1 MKKVLIIGYGTVGHN
16 LEREIAA
23 LQPDIFDKY
32 KPDENT
38 RQDGERYDA
47 AFVCV
52 DTPYIP
58 GECVCDTREVENA
71 ILENDADIFVVKS
84 TVLPGTVD
92 HLKKVTGKT
101 VIFSPEYYG
110 GTQHCNNFDFPFTIL
125 GGQRDDCLKA
135 QQILQRVYDGRH
147 TFRITD
153 AKTAELAKYM
163 ENAFLATKVSF
174 CTQFWDTAKQI
185 GVSYEELR
193 ELFTLD
199 PRVGKSHTFVY
210 DETPFWSSHCL
221 DKDVPAIAET
231 FEMPFLLSVI
241 EFNERMKGKDIV
253 S

>member
-16 LEREIAA
+16 LAAELSA
-23 LQPDIFDKY
+23 LQPDIYDKY

-38 RQDGERYDA
+38 RQDGERYDV

-52 DTPYIP
+52 DTPYVP

-84 TVLPGTVD
+84 TVLPGTVA
-92 HLKKVTGKT
+92 HLEEVTGKT

-125 GGQRDDCLKA
+125 GGDRAACLKA

-153 AKTAELAKYM
+153 SRTAELAKYM

-174 CTQFWDTAKQI
+174 CTQFWSVANRI
-185 GVSYEELR
+185 GVDYEELR

-210 DETPFWSSHCL
+210 DETPFWKSHCL

-231 FEMPFLLSVI
+231 YGMDFLLSVI
-241 EFNERMKGKDIV
+241 EFNERMKETV
-253 S
+253 

>member
-16 LEREIAA
+16 LAAELSA
-23 LQPDIFDKY
+23 LQPDIYDKY

-38 RQDGERYDA
+38 RLDGERYDA

-52 DTPYIP
+52 DTPYVP
-58 GECVCDTREVENA
+58 GECVCDTREVENS
-71 ILENDADIFVVKS
+71 ILENDAEIFVVKS
-84 TVLPGTVD
+84 TVLPGTVAR
-92 HLKKVTGKT
+92 LEEVTGKT

-125 GGQRDDCLKA
+125 GGDRAACLKA

-153 AKTAELAKYM
+153 SRTAELAKYM

-174 CTQFWDTAKQI
+174 CTQFWSVANQI
-185 GVSYEELR
+185 GVDYEELR

-210 DETPFWSSHCL
+210 DETPFWKSHCL

-231 FEMPFLLSVI
+231 YGMDFLLSVI
-241 EFNERMKGKDIV
+241 EFNERMKETV
-253 S
+253 

>member
-16 LEREIAA
+16 LAAELSA
-23 LQPDIFDKY
+23 LQPDIYDKY

-38 RQDGERYDA
+38 RHDGERYDV

-52 DTPYIP
+52 DTPYVP

-84 TVLPGTVD
+84 TVLPGTVAS
-92 HLKKVTGKT
+92 LEEATGKT

-125 GGQRDDCLKA
+125 GGDRAACLKV

-153 AKTAELAKYM
+153 SRTAELAKYM

-174 CTQFWDTAKQI
+174 CTQFWSTAREI
-185 GVSYEELR
+185 GVDYEELR

-210 DETPFWSSHCL
+210 NEAPFWKSHCL

-231 FEMPFLLSVI
+231 YEMPFLLSVI
-241 EFNERMKGKDIV
+241 EFNERMKETV
-253 S
+253 